1 MRDALRDE
9 RKNMRCVR
17 NDRGRAGVSGALVL
31 LRVTTA
37 ACGATL
43 R

>member
-17 NDRGRAGVSGALVL
+17 NDRGRAGVSGALA
-31 LRVTTA
+31 LRRVA
-37 ACGATL
+37 AARCGAML